1 MYEFK
6 YNVFDFLDKFQKELV
21 KKIFVITN
29 DDSFELYYV
38 EAGVMFS
45 AKVTFEE
52 IYSFMMEEHGVE
64 QEDAVNVFKTIYFTD
79 ITEPV
84 SVTKDNS
91 SNPSDENGSP
101 EEPENKKTINIDIKI
116 AEKLNKCDFIFV

>member
-6 YNVFDFLDKFQKELV
+6 YNIFDFLDKFQKELV

-29 DDSFELYYV
+29 IDSFELYYV

-45 AKVTFEE
+45 ASVTFEE
-52 IYSFMMEEHGVE
+52 IYMFMEEEHGID
-64 QEDAVNVFKTIYFTD
+64 QEDAVSVFKTMYFTD

-84 SVTKDNS
+84 SVSKDNN
-91 SNPSDENGSP
+91 SNTSDEIEIP
-101 EEPENKKTINIDIKI
+101 EETESKKYINIDIKI